1 LDVVTWHT
9 MIQEIATIWVGNFCG
24 ECPIRETGRQV
35 TVHFA
40 MHITMHMIWIC
51 SAQVNIYK
59 YIPGL

>member
-1 LDVVTWHT
+1 